1 MKFFDGRQNLTAA
14 NPKRRLSNHTGD
26 DDRPPRSSGYMML
39 SEEIPEEDRVQ
50 DEATVPQG
58 GVPTAPYVAA
68 EDMPK
73 VAASKAIAILQQME
87 GDGYC
92 SIEADSVYGAAVA
105 MPQIARSAGW
115 PATLTTLVIR
125 IYFFTLLNFL
135 VQGFLLSMI
144 GEEQLIMYPFA
155 GQMHLCDFGASVK
168 ACPDAA
174 NCVGPSGTV
183 YTPARL
189 YSFPI
194 WSTRVFV
201 RDSMKAV
208 FPEYAEKID
217 EHVDP
222 GEYGLENYTCR
233 LACIFIFMLAVVED
247 LNDTFQLARTLWKV
261 PTCADSWVSYSVPKW
276 ASKEDVKRVKGWTEL
291 DLVKFKVAGIPIH
304 WKVLNFFFILLPKF
318 ALWLALSKSGVHYL
332 METAGIVDLIVNSLA
347 LAFVLDVDEMV
358 FHRFSS
364 TLTKHIIS
372 NIEDLPNFDT
382 EPTEKETD
390 AQALQRYI
398 SEELGWNRC
407 RKLLLCVPI
416 RFLCVLLL
424 QAVFMWDYYRE
435 NCQLLPDGS
444 YVSNDLKL
452 PQDLVY
458 RPLALMFGLLP
469 ESTSDPVWS
478 MPNISSADGSG

>member
-1 MKFFDGRQNLTAA
+1 
-14 NPKRRLSNHTGD
+14 
-26 DDRPPRSSGYMML
+26 
-39 SEEIPEEDRVQ
+39 
-50 DEATVPQG
+50 
-58 GVPTAPYVAA
+58 
-68 EDMPK
+68 
-73 VAASKAIAILQQME
+73 
-87 GDGYC
+87 
-92 SIEADSVYGAAVA
+92 